1 MSADKLR
8 RAQTITRWIL
18 IVFYG
23 LAGIGHFV
31 VIDAILKIVP
41 DFVPYPRAVVFVT
54 GACEIVGAMAL
65 MTNSL
70 RRAAGIAFALYAV
83 CVFPANIKHTVMAL
97 DVPGLPS
104 SLWYHVPRL
113 LAQPV
118 IVWAALF
125 CVDIVRW
132 PLVSRDDAAR

>member
-1 MSADKLR
+1 MSAAGLQ
-8 RAQTITRWIL
+8 RAQTTARWLL

-31 VIDAILKIVP
+31 AIDAILKIVP
-41 DFVPYPRAVVFVT
+41 DWVPYPRAVIIIT
-54 GACEIVGAMAL
+54 GVCEIAGALAL
-65 MTNSL
+65 MTPRF

-83 CVFPANIKHTVMAL
+83 CVFPANIKHAAMAL

-113 LAQPV
+113 MLQPV
-118 IVWAALF
+118 FVWAALF
-125 CVDIVRW
+125 CVDVLRW
-132 PLVSRDDAAR
+132 PFVSRDADAR